1 MLTMVK
7 HTVEVGRKV
16 RFDPFEAVNGYGVA
30 DMRGMV
36 TGTIAQVYPK
46 HKWFSV
52 IYGDRK
58 QRISF
63 KFCDI
68 GERVMFVG

>member
-1 MLTMVK
+1 MAK
-7 HTVEVGRKV
+7 IRIAAGRKV
-16 RFDPFEAVNGYGVA
+16 QFDPFETGSGFGI
-30 DMRGMV
+30 DECRGLV
-36 TGTIAQVYPK
+36 TGTIVKVYPE
-46 HKWFSV
+46 HRWFSV
-52 IYGDRK
+52 AFGEPK

>member
-1 MLTMVK
+1 MADIV
-7 HTVEVGRKV
+7 VNAGQKV
-16 RFDPFEAVNGYGVA
+16 QFDPFETATGYGVEA
-30 DMRGMV
+30 CRGAV
-36 TGTIAQVYPK
+36 VGTVANVYPE

-52 IYGDRK
+52 VYGDAK

-68 GERVMFVG
+68 GERVKIIG

>member
-1 MLTMVK
+1 MEKNV
-7 HTVEVGRKV
+7 VNAGQKV
-16 RFDPFEAVNGYGVA
+16 RFDPFEDANGMGIEACRGLVVGTVA
-30 DMRGMV
+30 K
-36 TGTIAQVYPK
+36 VYPE

-52 IYGDRK
+52 VYGDAK

-68 GERVMFVG
+68 GERVKIVGK

>member
-1 MLTMVK
+1 MAKNTIAA
-7 HTVEVGRKV
+7 GRKV
-16 RFDPFEAVNGYGVA
+16 QFDPFETACGYGIDA
-30 DMRGMV
+30 CRGTV
-36 TGTIAQVYPK
+36 TGTIVKVYPE

-52 IYGDRK
+52 AYGNPK

-68 GERVMFVG
+68 GERVKFVG